1 MAQAQ
6 SNEMTK
12 KGKIMSEFT
21 HIVCPYC
28 NGTNRI
34 PTGKVPE
41 EAKCGRCKK
50 SILDTKP
57 IELNTDNLE
66 QHLLKNDIPVLVD
79 FWAPWC
85 GPCKIMGPNF
95 EQASR
100 SFKGRVRFAKI
111 NTEDQQSLGGHYN
124 IRSIPTLV
132 LFKGGKEVD
141 RVSGALDAKQL
152 ISWINTKI

>member
-1 MAQAQ
+1 
-6 SNEMTK
+6 
-12 KGKIMSEFT
+12 MSEFT
-21 HIVCPYC
+21 HIVCPHC

-34 PTGKVPE
+34 PTGKIPE
-41 EAKCGRCKK
+41 EAKCGRCKQ

-66 QHLLKNDIPVLVD
+66 QHLQKNDIPVLID

-141 RVSGALDAKQL
+141 RVSGALDANQL
-152 ISWINTKI
+152 IAWINSKI